1 MLFAT
6 SAAPPSGFFTLTLPL
21 ASGHRQGNR
30 IMPCHSRDF
39 LSLQGDLTSLVLPI
53 FCCIKFVTLIPYYFH
68 LNNFIHHPIVY
79 LGHSGNL
86 AMQKIVELLIK

>member
-39 LSLQGDLTSLVLPI
+39 
-53 FCCIKFVTLIPYYFH
+53 FVTPWRPNLQS
-68 LNNFIHHPIVY
+68 HPVPTV
-79 LGHSGNL
+79 LSVATGEGENKRKHGTWS
-86 AMQKIVELLIK
+86 IKWLFFLPVKQPMRN